1 MSPRWKLGEDPD
13 EGQTLPWARTFAQ
26 WAAYSLVLAGGV
38 LLFGVPPDADT
49 PVGPPT
55 RHGVHPAHAPAKV
68 ELGPAPRA
76 CTSQRGAPALC
87 GHEHPAHEH
96 GTGHGAHKR
105 LSPKELSL
113 AKW

>member
-1 MSPRWKLGEDPD
+1 MSTRWKRGEHPD
-13 EGQTLPWARTFAQ
+13 EGRAQGRARTFAE
-26 WAAYSLVLAGGV
+26 WAAYSLVLTGGV
-38 LLFGVPPDADT
+38 LLFGVSPDADT

-55 RHGVHPAHAPAKV
+55 RHGVHPPAKV

-76 CTSQRGAPALC
+76 CTSQRGVPALC
-87 GHEHPAHEH
+87 GHQHPSHEH
-96 GTGHGAHKR
+96 ATGHGAHKR